1 MIIIPAID
9 LKDGKCVRLRQGKM
23 ESATV
28 FNDDPAAQAELW
40 LEAGATRIH
49 VVDLNGSIEG
59 RPINSTAIRS
69 IVGRSNVPVQLGGG
83 IRDSDTLA
91 RYLDLGVETA
101 IIGTLAAAN
110 PDLVRQLLDMFPGRV
125 AIGVDAKSGLVAVQ
139 GWTQDSSLRAVEL
152 AQRFDEFH
160 PAFYVYTDIA
170 RDGMMQGPNIEAT
183 AEFAQAVSAPVIL
196 SGGVSTMKDVSD
208 ALLLKDQGV
217 AAIIIGRALYDG
229 AIDLKEAIRLV
240 NN

>member
-28 FNDDPAAQAELW
+28 FNDDPAAQAQLW

-49 VVDLNGSIEG
+49 VVDLNGSMEG
-59 RPINSTAIRS
+59 RPINSIAIRS
-69 IVGRSNVPVQLGGG
+69 IVARANVPVQLGGG
-83 IRDSDTLA
+83 IRDSDTLE
-91 RYLDLGVETA
+91 RYLDLGVQTA
-101 IIGTLAAAN
+101 IIGTLAATN
-110 PDLVRQLLDMFPGRV
+110 PHLVQELLDKFPGRI

-139 GWTQDSSLRAVEL
+139 GWTQDSSLRAVDL
-152 AQRFDEFH
+152 AKRFYGFH
-160 PAFYVYTDIA
+160 PAFFVYTDIA

-183 AEFAQAVSAPVIL
+183 AEFAEAASAPVIL
-196 SGGVSTMKDVSD
+196 SGGVSTMDDITNALRLQDRGVS
-208 ALLLKDQGV
+208 G
-217 AAIIIGRALYDG
+217 IIIGRALYDG